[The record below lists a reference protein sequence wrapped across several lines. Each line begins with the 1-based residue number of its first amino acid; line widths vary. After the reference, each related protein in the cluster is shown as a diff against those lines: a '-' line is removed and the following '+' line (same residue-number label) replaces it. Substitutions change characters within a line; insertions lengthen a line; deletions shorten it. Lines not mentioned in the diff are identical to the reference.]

1 MSMLSNSVIP
11 ARHAW
16 WCPSETPRQGETALR
31 EQLLRLHEPC
41 ALVNQDGQLGVA
53 GAGQLSYGQEPP
65 AGALPLAGWVPALR
79 PDQLGNPGFL
89 ATHGVRY
96 AYVAGA
102 MANGIASADMV
113 EAMAREGLLGIFG
126 AAGLSPRRV
135 EETIHRLKA
144 LGDAPYGFNL
154 IHSPNETG
162 LEDVLVDM
170 YLKHGVHRVCASAFL
185 ALTLPL
191 VRYRLTG
198 IHRASDGS
206 IVTPQHVLGKV
217 SRLEVAR
224 KFLSPAPEAML
235 RTLVE
240 QGVLT
245 AEQAELATQVP
256 IAEDLTAEADSGG
269 HTDNRALVTLLP
281 SLLELRDQLQEQ
293 FGYAKPLR
301 VGAAGGISTPLSCAA
316 AFAMGAD
323 YVLTGSVNQGCI
335 EAGTSPVVKEMLA
348 HASQADVNMA
358 PAADMFEMGVKV
370 QVLKWGTMF
379 PVRARKLYDLY
390 RAYDSLEGLPASERT
405 VLERDYF
412 RCTLEQEWEN
422 TRKFFLERDPHQ
434 VTRAE
439 AEPKHKL
446 ALVFRSY
453 LGRASGWAN
462 AGDPTRKVDY
472 QIWCGPAMGSF
483 NEWTAGSFLAELSER
498 KVATVAHNLM
508 FGAAYRTR
516 IHWLQS
522 QGVKL
527 PAALQTFRPM
537 PVGDLLREH

>member
-1 MSMLSNSVIP
+1 MVSNSVIP
-11 ARHAW
+11 ARQAW
-16 WCPSETPRQGETALR
+16 WSASEAPRSGEAALR

-41 ALVNQDGQLGVA
+41 ALVRGEQGLAVA
-53 GAGQLSYGQEPP
+53 GPGQMHEHQVPGSLS
-65 AGALPLAGWVPALR
+65 LAGWVNALR
-79 PDQLGNPGFL
+79 PEQLGDPGFL
-89 ATHGVRY
+89 STHGVRY

-102 MANGIASADMV
+102 MANGIASAELV
-113 EAMAREGLLGIFG
+113 EAMARDGLLAIFG

-135 EETIHRLKA
+135 EETIVRLKA

-162 LEDVLVDM
+162 LEDAIVDL
-170 YLKHGVHRVCASAFL
+170 YLKHGVRRVCASAFL
-185 ALTLPL
+185 TLTLPL
-191 VRYRLTG
+191 VRYRLSG
-198 IHRASDGS
+198 ISRASDGS
-206 IVTPQHVLGKV
+206 IHTPQHVLGKV

-224 KFLSPAPEAML
+224 KFLSPAPDAML

-240 QGVLT
+240 QGALT
-245 AEQAELATQVP
+245 PEQAELATRVP
-256 IAEDLTAEADSGG
+256 IAEDLTGEADSGG

-281 SLLELRDQLQEQ
+281 SLLCLRDELQEQ
-293 FGYAKPLR
+293 HRYQRPLR
-301 VGAAGGISTPLSCAA
+301 VGAAGGIATPLSAAA

-323 YVLTGSVNQGCI
+323 YILTGSVNQGCV

-348 HASQADVNMA
+348 QASQADVNMA

-379 PVRARKLYDLY
+379 PVRARKLYELY
-390 RAYDSLEGLPASERT
+390 RAYDSLEGLPAGERAT
-405 VLERDYF
+405 LERDYF
-412 RCTLEQEWEN
+412 RCSLEQEWQN
-422 TRKFFLERDPHQ
+422 TRQFFLERDPRQ
-434 VTRAE
+434 VERAE

-472 QIWCGPAMGSF
+472 QIWCGPAMGAF
-483 NEWTAGSFLAELSER
+483 NEWTAGTFLADLAER
-498 KVATVAHNLM
+498 KVATVATNLM

-522 QGVKL
+522 QGVRL
-527 PAALQTFRPM
+527 PASVQAFHPM
-537 PVGDLLREH
+537 PVGELLRER

>member
-1 MSMLSNSVIP
+1 MLSITTQK
-11 ARHAW
+11 AW
-16 WCPSETPRQGETALR
+16 WSSSQPVRTGEASLR
-31 EQLLRLHEPC
+31 EQLLRLDEPC
-41 ALVNQDGQLGVA
+41 ALVLQDGKLAVA
-53 GAGQLSYGQEPP
+53 GAGQLAYSDAPP
-65 AGALPLAGWVPALR
+65 ANALPLAGYVPGLR
-79 PDQLGNPGFL
+79 PEQMGNPGFL
-89 ATHGVRY
+89 STHGVRY
-96 AYVAGA
+96 AYVGGA
-102 MANGIASADMV
+102 MANGIASAEMV
-113 EAMAREGLLGIFG
+113 EAMANEGLLGIFG

-144 LGDAPYGFNL
+144 LGDKPYGFNL
-154 IHSPNETG
+154 IHSPNEVG

-185 ALTLPL
+185 KLTLPL
-191 VRYRLTG
+191 VRYRLSG
-198 IHRASDGS
+198 IHRGPDGS

-224 KFLSPAPEAML
+224 KFLSPAPEAMI
-235 RTLVE
+235 RQLVE
-240 QGVLT
+240 KGVLT
-245 AEQAELATQVP
+245 AEQAQLAAQVP

-293 FGYAKPLR
+293 FQYAKPIR

-323 YVLTGSVNQGCI
+323 YVLTGSVNQACI

-348 HASQADVNMA
+348 QASQADINMA

-390 RAYDSLEGLPASERT
+390 RAYDSIQALPAAERT

-422 TRKFFLERDPHQ
+422 TRKFFEERDPRQ
-434 VTRAE
+434 VARAE

-446 ALVFRSY
+446 ALIFRSY

-472 QIWCGPAMGSF
+472 QIWCGPAMGAF
-483 NEWTAGSFLAELSER
+483 NEWTAGTFLAELSER
-498 KVATVAHNLM
+498 KVAVVAHNLM

-527 PAALQTFRPM
+527 PVALQNFRPM
-537 PVGDLLREH
+537 PVGELLREH

>member
-1 MSMLSNSVIP
+1 MT
-11 ARHAW
+11 AQKAW
-16 WCPSETPRQGETALR
+16 WSSSQPVRTGEASLR
-31 EQLLRLHEPC
+31 EQLLCLDEPC
-41 ALVNQDGQLGVA
+41 ALVLQDGKLAVA
-53 GAGQLSYGQEPP
+53 GAGQLAYSDAPP
-65 AGALPLAGWVPALR
+65 ANALPLAGYVPGLR
-79 PDQLGNPGFL
+79 PEQMGNPGFL
-89 ATHGVRY
+89 STHGVRY
-96 AYVAGA
+96 AYVGGA
-102 MANGIASADMV
+102 MANGIASAEMV
-113 EAMAREGLLGIFG
+113 EAMANEGLLGIFG

-144 LGDAPYGFNL
+144 LGDKPYGFNL
-154 IHSPNETG
+154 IHSPNEVG

-185 ALTLPL
+185 TLTLPL

-198 IHRASDGS
+198 IHRGPDGS

-224 KFLSPAPEAML
+224 KFLSPAPEAMI
-235 RTLVE
+235 RQLVE
-240 QGVLT
+240 KGALT
-245 AEQAELATQVP
+245 AEQAQLAAQVP

-293 FGYAKPLR
+293 FQYAKPIR

-323 YVLTGSVNQGCI
+323 YVLTGSVNQACI

-348 HASQADVNMA
+348 QASQADINMA

-390 RAYDSLEGLPASERT
+390 RAYDSIQALPAAERT

-422 TRKFFLERDPHQ
+422 TRKFFEERDPRQ
-434 VTRAE
+434 VARAE

-446 ALVFRSY
+446 ALIFRSY

-472 QIWCGPAMGSF
+472 QIWCGPAMGAF
-483 NEWTAGSFLAELSER
+483 NEWTAGTFLAELSER
-498 KVATVAHNLM
+498 KVAVVAHNLM

-527 PAALQTFRPM
+527 PVALQNFRPM
-537 PVGDLLREH
+537 PVGELLREH